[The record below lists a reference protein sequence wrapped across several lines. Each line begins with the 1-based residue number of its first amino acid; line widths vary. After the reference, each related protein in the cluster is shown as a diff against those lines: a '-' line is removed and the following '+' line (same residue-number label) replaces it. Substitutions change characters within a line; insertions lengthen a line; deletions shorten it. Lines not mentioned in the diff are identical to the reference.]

1 MNTTISDF
9 LAKVSKGLNTIKS
22 FIAVTLKN
30 MNSHIEKNI
39 ELYRVCFAVLIT
51 AELLLIGILAPMF
64 VSVPDLSMIAVLC
77 FGLSFPAL
85 CFAVYTLLPKAVNN
99 HIRKYNYLYLFL
111 AGVFILGAFS
121 AICISSF
128 IFPLFMLKCSL
139 IIVLALSSLI
149 IAKLIFLAMKFFVQS
164 CIIIIPAVVHNIS
177 GNGLISSIKEAMH
190 YISNHIKSNTSSYEA
205 CFFMLSLVEILCVF
219 ILPPIFFP
227 LHAFDQFMTAILAA
241 EYGTVLFLLITL
253 LPSINI
259 NFDIKLDGYKHLL
272 SFLLWMFLLAA
283 IPLPFVLC
291 AIFPA
296 IIITYSINMHMPTL
310 VLGIWLGA
318 AHLIKALY
326 AKKLDE
332 TVNKAPVKEEE
343 SRKLIVEEP
352 VKEAPVKEAPVKE
365 EPVKRRSNSI

>member
-1 MNTTISDF
+1 M
-9 LAKVSKGLNTIKS
+9 
-22 FIAVTLKN
+22 
-30 MNSHIEKNI
+30 
-39 ELYRVCFAVLIT
+39 LI
-51 AELLLIGILAPMF
+51 
-64 VSVPDLSMIAVLC
+64 
-77 FGLSFPAL
+77 
-85 CFAVYTLLPKAVNN
+85 
-99 HIRKYNYLYLFL
+99 
-111 AGVFILGAFS
+111 
-121 AICISSF
+121 
-128 IFPLFMLKCSL
+128 
-139 IIVLALSSLI
+139 
-149 IAKLIFLAMKFFVQS
+149 
-164 CIIIIPAVVHNIS
+164 
-177 GNGLISSIKEAMH
+177 
-190 YISNHIKSNTSSYEA
+190 
-205 CFFMLSLVEILCVF
+205 LVEILCVF
-219 ILPPIFFP
+219 ILPPIFLP
-227 LHAFDQFMTAILAA
+227 LHAFDQFMTAIIFLIPLAA
-241 EYGTVLFLLITL
+241 EYGAVLFLLITL

-259 NFDIKLDGYKHLL
+259 NSDIKLDGYKHLL